1 MRYPTLSLFE
11 IARTSILSGAQ
22 DGKAT
27 FVALLKKANC
37 EPDEPSP
44 LLLDF
49 KGIDVATASFLR
61 EAIFA
66 LKSHLRTSNSK
77 FYPAVANVNESVR
90 EELSVIAEAR
100 SDALLAVEIT
110 KSGCVA
116 KQMVIG
122 SLDPKQASTFKR
134 VTELQNTDAGSL
146 MEKFGAAESTTS
158 TTAWN
163 NRLASLVAHGL
174 IREYSRGRAKFYRP
188 LFEEVR

>member
-122 SLDPKQASTFKR
+122 SLDPKQASTFKGIDPR
-134 VTELQNTDAGSL
+134 
-146 MEKFGAAESTTS
+146 K
-158 TTAWN
+158 
-163 NRLASLVAHGL
+163 
-174 IREYSRGRAKFYRP
+174 ISRP
-188 LFEEVR
+188 VRR